1 MFKKLVS
8 VWLLLVCTSV
18 TATVQPRKQYTPPIR
33 RLAPIPSSIVYD
45 VDAKKNVYEVNS
57 SGIVSIASMT
67 KMITVLTV
75 LEANQDLNETIT
87 IIGKESSPRI
97 RKGQRMSRSDVIE
110 LALVASDNLAA
121 HTLIENYP
129 TGYSNGVRAMN
140 ELAQQLGAVSTVIVE
155 PTGLMADNKSTV
167 NDMTKIAQAAGTYSI
182 FGRFANM
189 PQAQVQVEN
198 VSKTKRILRWIAGT
212 STNPFVMQPVNFQML
227 AVKTGFTSAAGW
239 CITMLVSY
247 NNHRYVLVTTGNLS
261 KQARKMQADNLIQRM
276 ITNQQSQ
283 VEIADSNFYIK
294 A

>member
-1 MFKKLVS
+1 MLKKLML
-8 VWLLLVCTSV
+8 VWSLVICT
-18 TATVQPRKQYTPPIR
+18 TALAAAAPRKHATPPIR
-33 RLAPIPSSIVYD
+33 RIAPIPSSIVYD
-45 VDAKKNVYEVNS
+45 VEQKKNVYEVNS

-75 LEANQDLNETIT
+75 LEADQDLNEMIT
-87 IIGKESSPRI
+87 VIGKESSPRI
-97 RKGQRMSRSDVIE
+97 RAGQRMSRSDVIE

-129 TGYSNGVRAMN
+129 TGYTNGIQAMN
-140 ELAQQLGAVSTVIVE
+140 QLVQRLGAVSTVIVE

-167 NDMTKIAQAAGTYSI
+167 NDLTKIAQAAGTYSM

-189 PQAQVQVEN
+189 PRAQVQVEQ
-198 VSKTKRILRWIAGT
+198 VSKKKHIFQWIAGN
-212 STNPFVMQPVNFQML
+212 STNPFVLQPVNFQML

-239 CITMLVSY
+239 CITMLVFY
-247 NNHRYVLVTTGNLS
+247 NNHRYVLVTTGNPS

-276 ITNQQSQ
+276 ITNQQAQ
-283 VEIADSNFYIK
+283 VEIADSNFYIT

>member
-8 VWLLLVCTSV
+8 VWLLLVCTAV

-45 VDAKKNVYEVNS
+45 VDQRKNVYEVNS

-140 ELAQQLGAVSTVIVE
+140 ELVQRLGAVSTVIVE

-167 NDMTKIAQAAGTYSI
+167 NDMTKIAQAAGTYSM
-182 FGRFANM
+182 FSRFANM
-189 PQAQVQVEN
+189 PRAQVQVEQ
-198 VSKTKRILRWIAGT
+198 VSKKKHIFQWIVGN

-247 NNHRYVLVTTGNLS
+247 NNHRYVLVTTGNPS

-276 ITNQQSQ
+276 ITNQQAQ
-283 VEIADSNFYIK
+283 VEVADSNFYIK

>member
-8 VWLLLVCTSV
+8 VWLLLVCTAV
-18 TATVQPRKQYTPPIR
+18 TATVQPRKQYTPPTR

-140 ELAQQLGAVSTVIVE
+140 ELVQRLGAVSTVIVE

-167 NDMTKIAQAAGTYSI
+167 NDMTKIAQAAGTYPMFSQ
-182 FGRFANM
+182 FANM
-189 PQAQVQVEN
+189 PRAQVQVEQ
-198 VSKTKRILRWIAGT
+198 VSKTKHIFQWIAGN

-247 NNHRYVLVTTGNLS
+247 NNHRYVLVTTGNPS

-276 ITNQQSQ
+276 ITNQQAQ
-283 VEIADSNFYIK
+283 VEVADSNFYIK

>member
-1 MFKKLVS
+1 
-8 VWLLLVCTSV
+8 
-18 TATVQPRKQYTPPIR
+18 
-33 RLAPIPSSIVYD
+33 
-45 VDAKKNVYEVNS
+45 
-57 SGIVSIASMT
+57 
-67 KMITVLTV
+67 MITVLTV

-140 ELAQQLGAVSTVIVE
+140 ELVQRLGAVSTVIVE

-167 NDMTKIAQAAGTYSI
+167 NDMTKIAQAAGTYSM
-182 FGRFANM
+182 FSRFANM
-189 PQAQVQVEN
+189 PRAQVQVEQ
-198 VSKTKRILRWIAGT
+198 VSKKKHIFQWIVGN

-247 NNHRYVLVTTGNLS
+247 NNHRYVLVTTGNPS

-276 ITNQQSQ
+276 ITNQQAQ
-283 VEIADSNFYIK
+283 VEVADSNFYIK